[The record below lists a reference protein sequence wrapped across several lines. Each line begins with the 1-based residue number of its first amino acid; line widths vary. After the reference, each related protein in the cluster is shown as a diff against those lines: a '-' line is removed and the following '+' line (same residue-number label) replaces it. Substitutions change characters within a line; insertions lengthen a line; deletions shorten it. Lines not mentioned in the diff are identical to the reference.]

1 VFVLQG
7 FVKVIKNKAYFK
19 RFQVK
24 FRRRRECKTDYYAR
38 QRLITQDKNKYKTPK
53 YRLVVRF
60 TNRDVIVQIFSSDLT
75 HDVCLAAAY
84 SHELAALGLKSTNTN
99 YATAYATGLLL
110 ARRVNKKL
118 GLSYEGNSKVDGE
131 DFNVEANEEG
141 PKPFKAILD
150 VGLRRTTTGSRLFG
164 ALKGAC
170 DGGIDVPHNDH
181 RFPGSKRDGK
191 KDWATDPKKHREYI
205 FGLHVASYMKNL
217 KANNEEEYKRK
228 FSSYIKAGVTA
239 ENIEKMYKDLHAN
252 IRKNPESKRDEKAV
266 GYFSDKKRAAAKKA
280 ADKKKSVKVAV
291 PFLTKKEK
299 AIQKK
304 RENATKKAPKKVR
317 PEHKGTTAKRSNAQR
332 HNRVAQMLGNLY
344 KGEKPIDDILKP
356 KARD

>member
-1 VFVLQG
+1 MG
-7 FVKVIKNKAYFK
+7 FVKIQKNKAYFK

-84 SHELAALGLKSTNTN
+84 SHELLQYGLKSLSTN

-110 ARRVNKKL
+110 ARRVNQKL
-118 GLSYEGNSKVDGE
+118 GLDYEGNTNIDGE
-131 DFNVEANEEG
+131 DFNVEATG
-141 PKPFKAILD
+141 DKKPFKAILD

-181 RFPGSKRDGK
+181 RFPGSKREQK
-191 KDWATDPKKHREYI
+191 KEWATNPAKHREYI
-205 FGLHVASYMKNL
+205 FGLHVAAYMTML
-217 KANNEEEYKRK
+217 KDDEDSYKRQ
-228 FSSYIKAGVTA
+228 FSQYIKAGITA
-239 ENIEKMYKDLHAN
+239 DNIEGMYKAVHAA
-252 IRKNPESKRDEKAV
+252 IRKNPTVKRNPLAI
-266 GYFSDKKRAAAKKA
+266 GYFTGKQRAAARPAKA
-280 ADKKKSVKVAV
+280 AVVKAAKPAATFVSKKDAA
-291 PFLTKKEK
+291 L
-299 AIQKK
+299 QRK
-304 RENATKKAPKKVR
+304 REQLKTPVR
-317 PEHKGTTAKRSNAQR
+317 SVNKFGTNKRSNAQR
-332 HNRVAQMLGNLY
+332 HNRISQMLSNKY
-344 KGEKPIDDILKP
+344 KGQQPIDDILKP
-356 KARD
+356 KVRD